1 MLGHMLIYE
10 AGVQFPEKMSPGPT
24 QASGP
29 LLAPGEVASA
39 AIPGH
44 MADPSAADW
53 NKV

>member
-29 LLAPGEVASA
+29 LLAAGEVASA
-39 AIPGH
+39 ATSGH
-44 MADPSAADW
+44 TVDPSGS
-53 NKV
+53 